1 MTASERAA
9 EVLRKARN
17 QWMRDCASSGVGS
30 PQYTPP
36 SHVQVAALMAD
47 PDLLVDLAIEAGGL
61 EPDEPMMDAHQ
72 WWRYF
77 RAMGPRHPDR
87 RTQPGAPR

>member
-1 MTASERAA
+1 
-9 EVLRKARN
+9 
-17 QWMRDCASSGVGS
+17 
-30 PQYTPP
+30 
-36 SHVQVAALMAD
+36 MAD